1 MPWDFFPSL
10 SVLRAFTAE
19 LPPALNAHIVRY
31 NVKKFS
37 GGPLTQSTSY
47 LFGWVACSCTD
58 RCSTGE
64 KISCQMIL
72 MIRSSFF
79 ERWQHPRS
87 TFFLP
92 RTSPLKLQVRK
103 FSAEFS
109 PQFWAC
115 CAQQQF
121 VFFAG
126 AVLQKASSIGQ
137 KQRRGSAAQ

>member
-58 RCSTGE
+58 RCSAGE
-64 KISCQMIL
+64 KISYQMIL

-79 ERWQHPRS
+79 ELWQHPRS
-87 TFFLP
+87 TFFCPARRRSSFRCGNSVQSSAL
-92 RTSPLKLQVRK
+92 SSGLAVRNN
-103 FSAEFS
+103 SLY
-109 PQFWAC
+109 
-115 CAQQQF
+115 
-121 VFFAG
+121 FFAG